1 MRALLN
7 VAAAALLSISAI
19 QAAVQIDYIA
29 HACFRIESDAGHSVV
44 IDPYNTNRWLGYH
57 FPAAVAADAVLI
69 THPHYDHDASYNFS
83 SDVPVFRAAGEYS
96 VGDIKIVGLAG
107 SHAEPYGK
115 EFAQLNTVWLVEV
128 DGVRVLQVGDSGPLS
143 DEIVNNV
150 DRVDVLMLPVDDLDH
165 ILKRD
170 EIAQMRRRLNPS
182 VVVPMHHRLE
192 QLSKLPESVGP
203 IDQWLKSQPNVRN
216 LKSSTVRLS
225 PDSLGAKPEVYV
237 FQPSSRVTPWRPERH
252 RAWAARD
259 AARDSDDQTTKI
271 QLMTKAQTLA
281 PGVLPFSVE
290 LAEALL
296 SADQSSQPKRVL
308 ETVLAAAASSDWEY
322 RNRGRILLA
331 RIHVDERNSAAAAR
345 QYRLVLEQA
354 FRTAWREEARA
365 FLSKADPSHR

>member
-7 VAAAALLSISAI
+7 VATAALLSTSAI
-19 QAAVQIDYIA
+19 QAAAQIDYIA

-57 FPAAVAADAVLI
+57 FPADVAADAVLI

-83 SDVPVFRAAGEYS
+83 SDVPVFRAAGEYT

-128 DGVRVLQVGDSGPLS
+128 DGVRVLHVGDSGPLS
-143 DEIVNNV
+143 DEIVNHV
-150 DRVDVLMLPVDDLDH
+150 GRVDVLMLPVDDLDH

-170 EIAQMRRRLNPS
+170 EIAQMRRRLKPS
-182 VVVPMHHRLE
+182 VVVPMHYRLE

-216 LKSSTVRLS
+216 LKSSTVQLS
-225 PDSLGAKPEVYV
+225 PDSLGTKPEVYV
-237 FQPSSRVTPWRPERH
+237 FQPSSRVTPWKPELH
-252 RAWAARD
+252 RAWAARE
-259 AARDSDDQTTKI
+259 SDDQSTKI
-271 QLMTKAQTLA
+271 QLMTKAQSLA

-296 SADQSSQPKRVL
+296 TADQSSQAKRVL
-308 ETVLAAAASSDWEY
+308 ETAFADAGSSDWEY

-331 RIHVDERNSAAAAR
+331 RIHVDERNPAAAAR
-345 QYRLVLEQA
+345 QYRLVLKQA

-365 FLSKADPSHR
+365 FLSKADPSNR